1 MTQHL
6 MGGNATINVTYSA
19 DESQANLWTKCGSPA
34 GVVTVVC
41 TINAGV
47 VLYGGST
54 TIGSLKVPTNFAVGS
69 NITINNLGSIYGQGG
84 DGGQGG
90 DTPSGAGVYGT
101 KGGIA
106 LQIFRNV
113 SVSNASGEI
122 FAGGNGGAGGSA
134 GPAWSGGGGGG
145 GQGKG
150 DSSGGAWGTAFPVGL
165 HSDAGHTGNVADRGA
180 GGAAA
185 GDASAGKIGKVWG
198 GYATG
203 SPPQAVDLN
212 ANTVTWID
220 GNDSV
225 HVKGAQS

>member
-113 SVSNASGEI
+113 SISNASGEI
-122 FAGGNGGAGGSA
+122 FAGGNGGRGGSA
-134 GPAWSGGGGGG
+134 GSTYSGGGGGG
-145 GQGKG
+145 GRGKPN
-150 DSSGGAWGTAFPVGL
+150 SAGGTWGVAFPVGF
-165 HSDAGHTGNVADRGA
+165 HSDAGSAGNVSGGGA
-180 GGAAA
+180 GGALA
-185 GDASAGKIGKVWG
+185 GDALAGKVGKTWG
-198 GYATG
+198 GYDVG
-203 SPPQAVDLN
+203 SQPKAVDLN
-212 ANTVTWID
+212 GNTVTWID